1 MKNIDYYNHSVESGY
16 YDIVF
21 KKNKGIQSAWHHIK
35 FNYIKKKIS
44 NSKIHLDVGCGP
56 GTFLGIL
63 KKKSI
68 GVDIS
73 INQINYAKK
82 NYSTKKIKFYSYK
95 NKLPIKSK
103 SVDSVTLIEL
113 IEHVDNEDLALIF
126 KECKRV
132 LKDNGCLYLSTPN
145 YYSLWPA
152 LEIILNLI
160 SPVDY
165 KHEHINKFNKNKLKK
180 IMKKKQFSC
189 FRIKFFYFSFSIS
202 CIFFF
207 QVGKVNDCVR

>member
-1 MKNIDYYNHSVESGY
+1 MWSWNLFGN
-16 YDIVF
+16 F
-21 KKNKGIQSAWHHIK
+21 
-35 FNYIKKKIS
+35 
-44 NSKIHLDVGCGP
+44 
-56 GTFLGIL
+56 

-73 INQINYAKK
+73 IRQINYAKK

-103 SVDSVTLIEL
+103 SIDSVTLIEL
-113 IEHVDNEDLALIF
+113 IEHVDNEDLDLIF

-145 YYSLWPA
+145 YFSLWPA

-160 SPVDY
+160 SPVNY

-180 IMKKKQFSC
+180 IMKKNNFQVLELNSFILISP
-189 FRIKFFYFSFSIS
+189 FLAFFSFNFAKSMIV
-202 CIFFF
+202 IDNILTKFIPGFLLF
-207 QVGKVNDCVR
+207 GKAKKLNNK

>member
-1 MKNIDYYNHSVESGY
+1 M
-16 YDIVF
+16 
-21 KKNKGIQSAWHHIK
+21 
-35 FNYIKKKIS
+35 
-44 NSKIHLDVGCGP
+44 
-56 GTFLGIL
+56 GIL

-73 INQINYAKK
+73 ISQINYAKK
-82 NYSTKKIKFYSYK
+82 NYSNKKIKFYSYK

-132 LKDNGCLYLSTPN
+132 LKNNGCLYLSTPN

-180 IMKKKQFSC
+180 IMKKNNFHVLELNS
-189 FRIKFFYFSFSIS
+189 FILVSPFLAFFSFNLAKSMIALDNILTRIYS
-202 CIFFF
+202 WLFTFYQSKKNKIINEF
-207 QVGKVNDCVR
+207 